1 MDKSLLKLAFNVM
14 QKKEDDAEE
23 IQKTKI
29 QEKQRQDE
37 ENRKAA
43 EHLQK
48 VKDIYIQSPPL

>member
-1 MDKSLLKLAFNVM
+1 M

-23 IQKTKI
+23 IQKTKT

-43 EHLQK
+43 EHLQN